1 MLTLARSTST
11 AQAKMAKENQML
23 IAEKLES
30 ANTALVSVKAE
41 LEMQGS
47 IIHSHFSVLHKI
59 LALVT
64 G

>member
-1 MLTLARSTST
+1 
-11 AQAKMAKENQML
+11 ML

>member
-47 IIHSHFSVLHKI
+47 IIHSHFQ
-59 LALVT
+59 AAQ
-64 G
+64 

>member
-1 MLTLARSTST
+1 
-11 AQAKMAKENQML
+11 MAKENQML